1 MKDLI
6 NKEKNEIKK
15 NPSQTFLTD
24 LMQHRMKQ
32 GKIHRT
38 KPMWIRIVK
47 IKRKK
52 QILDPDEY

>member
-32 GKIHRT
+32 GEICRT
-38 KPMWIRIVK
+38 KSM
-47 IKRKK
+47 
-52 QILDPDEY
+52 